1 MFKYAIGDDGLK
13 VIKSFTYSEAE
24 NANDSRVVMGNM
36 EKHCIGDSSQIGLG
50 AALMKNRHS
59 IAYASRALTE
69 TQSCYGQIEKEM
81 LATFGR
87 KTIVHTDQKPLES
100 IVKSHYI
107 VPKRGCRQ

>member
-69 TQSCYGQIEKEM
+69 TQPCYGQIEKDV
-81 LATFGR
+81 LAKFGR

-107 VPKRGCRQ
+107 LPKRGCRQ

>member
-36 EKHCIGDSSQIGLG
+36 EKHCIGDNSQIGLG

-59 IAYASRALTE
+59 IAYASRALKKLSPVTGKLKKKCWE
-69 TQSCYGQIEKEM
+69 RSVE
-81 LATFGR
+81 
-87 KTIVHTDQKPLES
+87 KPLS
-100 IVKSHYI
+100 TLTKSL
-107 VPKRGCRQ
+107 